1 MILIHDLVEIVEVGP
16 RDGLQNELKKI
27 SVEGKIQLVD
37 KLSKCGFD
45 RIEVGSFV
53 SSKWVPQMADSDL
66 VFKGLARNNSIS
78 YSALTP
84 NLMGLE
90 KAISCGV
97 NEVAI
102 FASASESFSKANIN
116 CSIKESIERIVPLI
130 KLAKEHSLPVRG
142 YVSCVTDCPFEGLM
156 KPKSVQVVAST
167 LVDLGCYEVSLGE
180 TLGGA
185 SPQQVEIL
193 LENILKYIP
202 AQKLAGHFHDTKEM
216 ALENIRVAL
225 DYGLRIF
232 DSSVGGLGGCP
243 YAPGASGNVATE
255 AVVKLLKKLGYQTK
269 LDEECIKSVALFAK
283 NLIKNKDN
291 S

>member
-27 SVEGKIQLVD
+27 SVEEKIQLID

-45 RIEVGSFV
+45 RIEVASFV

-66 VFKGLARNNSIS
+66 VFKGLTRNDTIS

-90 KAISCGV
+90 KAILCQV

-102 FASASESFSKANIN
+102 FASASESFSNANIN
-116 CSIKESIERIVPLI
+116 CSIKESIERFVPLM
-130 KLAKEHSLPVRG
+130 KLAKEYSLPVRG
-142 YVSCVTDCPFEGLM
+142 YVSCVTDCPFEGLIL
-156 KPKSVQVVAST
+156 PKSVQTVASR
-167 LVDLGCYEVSLGE
+167 LLDLGCYEVSLGE

-185 SPQQVEIL
+185 SQQQVEVL
-193 LENILKYIP
+193 LESILKYIP
-202 AQKLAGHFHDTKEM
+202 TNKLAGHFHDTKEM

-225 DYGLRIF
+225 DYGLRTF

-269 LDEECIKSVALFAK
+269 LDEECINSVALFAK
-283 NLIKNKDN
+283 NLIKYQDI

>member
-27 SVEGKIQLVD
+27 SVEEKIQLID

-45 RIEVGSFV
+45 RIEVASFV

-66 VFKGLARNNSIS
+66 VFKGLTRNDTIS

-90 KAISCGV
+90 KAILCQV

-102 FASASESFSKANIN
+102 FASASESFSNANIN
-116 CSIKESIERIVPLI
+116 CSIKESIERFVPLM
-130 KLAKEHSLPVRG
+130 KLAKEYSLPVRG
-142 YVSCVTDCPFEGLM
+142 YVSCVTDCPFEGLIL
-156 KPKSVQVVAST
+156 PKSVQTVASR
-167 LVDLGCYEVSLGE
+167 LLDLGCYEVSLGE

-185 SPQQVEIL
+185 SQQQVEVL
-193 LENILKYIP
+193 LESILKYIP
-202 AQKLAGHFHDTKEM
+202 TNKLAGHFHDTKEM

-225 DYGLRIF
+225 DYGLRTF

-269 LDEECIKSVALFAK
+269 LDEECINSVALFAK
-283 NLIKNKDN
+283 NLIKNKDI

>member
-1 MILIHDLVEIVEVGP
+1 MILMHDLVEVVEVGP

-27 SVEGKIQLVD
+27 SVDEKIQLID

-45 RIEVGSFV
+45 RIEVASFV

-66 VFKGLARNNSIS
+66 VFKGLTRNDTIS

-90 KAISCGV
+90 KAILCQV

-102 FASASESFSKANIN
+102 FASASESFSNANIN
-116 CSIKESIERIVPLI
+116 CSIKESIERFVPLM
-130 KLAKEHSLPVRG
+130 KLAKEYSLPVRG
-142 YVSCVTDCPFEGLM
+142 YVSCVTDCPFEGLIL
-156 KPKSVQVVAST
+156 PKSVQTVASR
-167 LVDLGCYEVSLGE
+167 LLDLGCYEVSLGE

-185 SPQQVEIL
+185 SQQQVEVL
-193 LENILKYIP
+193 LESILKYIP
-202 AQKLAGHFHDTKEM
+202 TNKLAGHFHDTKEM

-225 DYGLRIF
+225 DYGLRTF

-269 LDEECIKSVALFAK
+269 LDEECINSVALFAK
-283 NLIKNKDN
+283 NLIKNKDI

>member
-27 SVEGKIQLVD
+27 SVEEKIQLID

-45 RIEVGSFV
+45 RIEVASFV

-66 VFKGLARNNSIS
+66 VFKGLTRNDTIS

-90 KAISCGV
+90 KAILCQV

-102 FASASESFSKANIN
+102 FASASESFSNANIN
-116 CSIKESIERIVPLI
+116 CSIKESIERFVPLM
-130 KLAKEHSLPVRG
+130 KLAKEYSLPVRG
-142 YVSCVTDCPFEGLM
+142 YVSCVTDCPFEGLIL
-156 KPKSVQVVAST
+156 PKSVQTVASR
-167 LVDLGCYEVSLGE
+167 LLDLGCYEVSLGE

-185 SPQQVEIL
+185 SQQQVEVL
-193 LENILKYIP
+193 LESILKYIP
-202 AQKLAGHFHDTKEM
+202 TNKLAGHFHDTKEM

-225 DYGLRIF
+225 DYGLRTF

-269 LDEECIKSVALFAK
+269 LDEECINSVALFAK
-283 NLIKNKDN
+283 NLIKNQDI